1 MMNMYELET
10 ILPAP
15 AERSGRSDEFWKR
28 LLDVVG
34 AVVGLILLSPVFLI
48 AAIAV
53 KLDTPGPV
61 IYRRRVMARGG
72 GEFDAYK
79 FRTMVVNGDE
89 VLAAHPELLARW
101 QREQKLENDPRVT
114 RVGKWLRKFSIDEL
128 PQLVNVLRGEMSLVG
143 PRMIAPVEMA
153 HFGEYAQE
161 RLSVKPGLTGLWQI
175 AGRADLPYEQ
185 RLIYDIRYVRTRNL
199 WMDIKIIFL
208 TIPAVLFGRG
218 AY

>member
-1 MMNMYELET
+1 MMTENGMQSVPPVTLEQGGWVDA
-10 ILPAP
+10 L
-15 AERSGRSDEFWKR
+15 GKR
-28 LLDVVG
+28 LLDVAG
-34 AVVGLILLSPVFLI
+34 ALAGLILLSPIFLV

-53 KLDTPGPV
+53 KLDSPGPV
-61 IYRRRVMARGG
+61 IHRRRVMARGG
-72 GEFDAYK
+72 GQFDAYK

-89 VLAAHPELLARW
+89 VLAAHPDLLARW
-101 QREQKLENDPRVT
+101 RQEQKLENDPRVT
-114 RVGKWLRKFSIDEL
+114 RTGKWLRKFSIDEL

-175 AGRADLPYEQ
+175 AGRADLPYDQ
-185 RLIYDIRYVRTRNL
+185 RLIYDIRYVRTRTL
-199 WMDIKIIFL
+199 WLDVKIILL

>member
-34 AVVGLILLSPVFLI
+34 AVAGLILLSPVFLI

-114 RVGKWLRKFSIDEL
+114 RGGKWLRKFSIDEL

>member
-1 MMNMYELET
+1 
-10 ILPAP
+10 
-15 AERSGRSDEFWKR
+15 
-28 LLDVVG
+28 
-34 AVVGLILLSPVFLI
+34 
-48 AAIAV
+48 
-53 KLDTPGPV
+53 
-61 IYRRRVMARGG
+61 
-72 GEFDAYK
+72 
-79 FRTMVVNGDE
+79 
-89 VLAAHPELLARW
+89 
-101 QREQKLENDPRVT
+101 
-114 RVGKWLRKFSIDEL
+114 
-128 PQLVNVLRGEMSLVG
+128 MSLVG

>member
-1 MMNMYELET
+1 MNAYELES

-15 AERSGRSDEFWKR
+15 VERKTRAGEFGKR
-28 LLDVVG
+28 LLDIVG
-34 AVVGLILLSPVFLI
+34 ALVGLVLFSPVFLV
-48 AAIAV
+48 AAMAV
-53 KLDTPGPV
+53 KLDSPGPV

-72 GEFDAYK
+72 GQFDAYK

-101 QREQKLENDPRVT
+101 RREQKLENDPRVT

-128 PQLVNVLRGEMSLVG
+128 PQLVNVLKGEMSLVG

-153 HFGEYAQE
+153 HFGAYAQE

-175 AGRADLPYEQ
+175 AGRADLPYDQ
-185 RLIYDIRYVRTRNL
+185 RLIYDIRYVRTRTL
-199 WMDIKIIFL
+199 WLDVKIILL

>member
-1 MMNMYELET
+1 MNMYELET

-34 AVVGLILLSPVFLI
+34 AVAGLILLSPVFLI

>member
-15 AERSGRSDEFWKR
+15 VERSGRSDEFWKR

-34 AVVGLILLSPVFLI
+34 AVAGLILLSPVFLI

>member
-1 MMNMYELET
+1 MMNMQVLET

-34 AVVGLILLSPVFLI
+34 AVAGLILLSPVFLI

-153 HFGEYAQE
+153 HFGEYAEE

>member
-10 ILPAP
+10 VLPAP

-34 AVVGLILLSPVFLI
+34 AVAGLILLSPVFLI

>member
-34 AVVGLILLSPVFLI
+34 AVAGLILLSPVFLI

>member
-1 MMNMYELET
+1 M
-10 ILPAP
+10 
-15 AERSGRSDEFWKR
+15 
-28 LLDVVG
+28 
-34 AVVGLILLSPVFLI
+34 AVAGLILLSPVFLI

-61 IYRRRVMARGG
+61 IYRRRVMARRG

>member
-1 MMNMYELET
+1 MPLPEVEA

-15 AERSGRSDEFWKR
+15 AEGAGGNDDLAKR
-28 LLDVVG
+28 LLDIIG
-34 AVVGLILLSPVFLI
+34 ATMGLVLLSPLFLLV
-48 AAIAV
+48 AIAI
-53 KLDTPGPV
+53 KLDSRGPT

-72 GEFDAYK
+72 GQFDAYK

-89 VLAAHPELLARW
+89 VLAQYPELLARW

-128 PQLVNVLRGEMSLVG
+128 PQLVNVLKGEMSLVG

-153 HFGEYAQE
+153 HFGSYAQE

-175 AGRADLPYEQ
+175 AGRADLPYDQ
-185 RLIYDIRYVRTRNL
+185 RLLYDIRYVRTRTF
-199 WMDIKIIFL
+199 WMDVKIILL
-208 TIPAVLFGRG
+208 TIPAVLLGKG